1 MDGEEHRD
9 GVAEPRTTMA
19 TSGTM
24 TSDPPRSLPSRPEAV
39 AEVPHRGLTLQR
51 GGRGRPRGSRGNFRG
66 TIHTDLA
73 STRPYLDGG
82 STDTTAAV
90 MLPFQGAGRGR
101 GRGQGRFRPS
111 RGAFRGGRGRGS
123 LTSTWSQPHF
133 APEQPSLAASFLH
146 TRKASEHSDITDSND
161 APQQSATET
170 FEAELATVQVPFGPE
185 HEVEHDLPVPSQPDA
200 SVMACAES
208 IADLSLSPRVRRSSM
223 SSERPSEHGPGMI
236 DAPFSP
242 ARRWSHEHRH
252 FDVPPWTP
260 FPGPPYDALEP
271 APFLALGP
279 SRLPPPPPPPPFTV
293 WLPVPYLVYWG
304 PEPFGAHPLFYDVPM
319 VSPTPFHP
327 EHSFCSH

>member
-9 GVAEPRTTMA
+9 GVAEIRTA
-19 TSGTM
+19 TSTSSTM

-39 AEVPHRGLTLQR
+39 AEVPHRAPTLQR

-66 TIHTDLA
+66 TIHSDLA

-82 STDTTAAV
+82 TTDAAAAV

-101 GRGQGRFRPS
+101 GRGQGRVRPS
-111 RGAFRGGRGRGS
+111 RGTFRGGRGRGS
-123 LTSTWSQPHF
+123 LTPTWSQPHF
-133 APEQPSLAASFLH
+133 VPEQPSLAASLPQ
-146 TRKASEHSDITDSND
+146 TRNASEHSDVTDSNK

-170 FEAELATVQVPFGPE
+170 FEAEPATVQVFCGPE
-185 HEVEHDLPVPSQPDA
+185 PEVEQDLPLSDQHDA
-200 SVMACAES
+200 SVVACAES
-208 IADLSLSPRVRRSSM
+208 MADLSLSPRVRRSSTG
-223 SSERPSEHGPGMI
+223 SERPSEHAPGVI

-242 ARRWSHEHRH
+242 PQRWSHEHRH
-252 FDVPPWTP
+252 YDVPPWTP

-279 SRLPPPPPPPPFTV
+279 SRMPPPPPPFTV

-304 PEPFGAHPLFYDVPM
+304 PEPFGAHPMFYDVPM
-319 VSPTPFHP
+319 VSLTPFHP
-327 EHSFCSH
+327 KDTFCSH